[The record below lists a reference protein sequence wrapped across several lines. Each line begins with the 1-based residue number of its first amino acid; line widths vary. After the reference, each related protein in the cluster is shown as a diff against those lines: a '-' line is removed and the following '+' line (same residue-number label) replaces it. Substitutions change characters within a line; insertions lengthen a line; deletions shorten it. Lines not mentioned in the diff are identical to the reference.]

1 MNITEF
7 VTKVIGLLKKNKVDF
22 IIHGAIAL
30 GIHGFT
36 RATQDL
42 DVIIITPHEK
52 IEHILVENGFTK
64 LAVKMTEKG
73 LMARYKLDDWV
84 LDIFVEGRRL
94 EWLRL
99 KKNSLRT
106 KWFDYPVKVI
116 SKKDLITNKKKRA
129 SSKDLLDIHML
140 EYSDK

>member
-7 VTKVIGLLKKNKVDF
+7 VTKVIGLLKKNKIDF

-64 LAVKMTEKG
+64 LVVKMTEKG

-94 EWLRL
+94 EWIRL
-99 KKNSLRT
+99 KKNSLKT
-106 KWFDYPVKVI
+106 KWYDYPVKVI
-116 SKKDLITNKKKRA
+116 SKKDLIVNKKKRA

>member
-7 VTKVIGLLKKNKVDF
+7 VTKVIGLLKTNRVDF

-42 DVIIITPHEK
+42 DVIIITPHKK
-52 IEHILVENGFTK
+52 IERILVENGFTK
-64 LAVKMTEKG
+64 LVVKMTEKG
-73 LMARYKLDDWV
+73 LMCRYALDDWV

-94 EWLRL
+94 EWMRL
-99 KKNSLRT
+99 KKNSFKT
-106 KWFDYPVKVI
+106 KWYNYPVKVI
-116 SKKDLITNKKKRA
+116 SKKDLITNKKKRG
-129 SSKDLLDIHML
+129 SPKDLLDIHML
-140 EYSDK
+140 DFSDK